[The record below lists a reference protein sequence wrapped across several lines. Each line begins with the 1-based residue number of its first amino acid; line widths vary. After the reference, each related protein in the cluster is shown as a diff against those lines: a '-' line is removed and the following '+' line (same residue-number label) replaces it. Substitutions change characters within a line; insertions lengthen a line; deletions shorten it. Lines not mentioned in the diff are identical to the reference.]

1 MGAIVLLRSIERC
14 RRELD
19 LLEGEERRRQEM
31 MERLALRINAH
42 TQMREL
48 EAELSDFEKNAG
60 VDSGIRFDFYRR
72 ETWIPFED
80 LVREV
85 HSIDEKLRRAADAI
99 VEFAKTLEKTRP
111 GDSPFDSMDEL
122 VVDHLL
128 HAEGDPSALWRIVQ
142 DDTAMDHASAGVDVA
157 LALGKEPSFDRALKN
172 IETLVHTRLEDCF
185 GDELNRA
192 RSLNTPEGWAEYLS
206 HYSSGTGA
214 EEARESLRKLEE
226 ADLAKTKSTTDVGML
241 FLCGEDFC

>member
-99 VEFAKTLEKTRP
+99 VEFAK
-111 GDSPFDSMDEL
+111 DS
-122 VVDHLL
+122 
-128 HAEGDPSALWRIVQ
+128 
-142 DDTAMDHASAGVDVA
+142 
-157 LALGKEPSFDRALKN
+157 
-172 IETLVHTRLEDCF
+172 
-185 GDELNRA
+185 
-192 RSLNTPEGWAEYLS
+192 
-206 HYSSGTGA
+206 
-214 EEARESLRKLEE
+214 
-226 ADLAKTKSTTDVGML
+226 
-241 FLCGEDFC
+241 

>member
-1 MGAIVLLRSIERC
+1 MKNSVARLTRLLNS
-14 RRELD
+14 
-19 LLEGEERRRQEM
+19 Q
-31 MERLALRINAH
+31 
-42 TQMREL
+42 
-48 EAELSDFEKNAG
+48 
-60 VDSGIRFDFYRR
+60 
-72 ETWIPFED
+72 
-80 LVREV
+80 
-85 HSIDEKLRRAADAI
+85 
-99 VEFAKTLEKTRP
+99 KTLEKTRP